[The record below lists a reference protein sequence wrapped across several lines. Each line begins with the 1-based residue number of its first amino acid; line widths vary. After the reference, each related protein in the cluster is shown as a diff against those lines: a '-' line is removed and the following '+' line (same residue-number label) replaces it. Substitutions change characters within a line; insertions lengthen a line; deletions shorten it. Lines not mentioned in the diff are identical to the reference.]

1 LVLVICLLKLKI
13 SYLYSFFYTII
24 CIIKFSVLNIYL
36 YINNEIKYKYTLNN
50 EPTLNYNLSFENN
63 NNISNSL
70 LSEDKILKSED
81 NRDYFF
87 E

>member
-1 LVLVICLLKLKI
+1 
-13 SYLYSFFYTII
+13 
-24 CIIKFSVLNIYL
+24 LNIYL

-81 NRDYFF
+81 NPDYFF